1 MNLFKK
7 MLFGFVIIAFLFLE
21 FIYYSENEVSKN
33 ISNALVLNRLVANA
47 KNEASHITKIDENY
61 FMQTT
66 KTIKTD
72 NQYEN
77 DILNRDNNEIY
88 KLIELK
94 IDKVDAFLLV
104 VYDPS
109 KVKMM
114 ACKAFK
120 TKNNTGK
127 ERVLSM
133 VKRYGAL
140 AGVNGGGFFDDGKEA
155 KDTPIGYV
163 IKDGKIIWDYKYK
176 RKGLII
182 GFSNDNKLMM
192 LEHVTGKE
200 AIEAGMRD
208 GLEFGP
214 IIIKDGEITKGI
226 RDERFKDK
234 ASRLIIAQR
243 EDGIV
248 LFLAT
253 NGGTVGGAKIESII
267 DVLLNYGAI
276 NAANLDGG
284 ASTQMVVN
292 GELITSVKNA
302 YGRPVKEGRMVV
314 DGWGILP

>member
-1 MNLFKK
+1 MNFLKKILFC
-7 MLFGFVIIAFLFLE
+7 MVIIAFLFLE
-21 FIYYSENEVSKN
+21 YVYYSEDEVSKN
-33 ISNALVLNRLVANA
+33 LSNALVLNKLVTDV
-47 KNEASHITKIDENY
+47 KNETSHITKIDENY
-61 FMQTT
+61 FMQT
-66 KTIKTD
+66 IESISTD
-72 NQYEN
+72 SQYEN
-77 DILNRDNNEIY
+77 DILNKGDNDIY

-94 IDKVDAFLLV
+94 IDKMDSFLLV

-109 KVKMM
+109 KVRMM
-114 ACKAFK
+114 SSKAFK
-120 TKNNTGK
+120 TKDNSGK

-140 AGVNGGGFFDDGKEA
+140 AGVNGGGFFDDGKES

-200 AIEAGMRD
+200 ALEAGMRD

-214 IIIKDGEITKGI
+214 ILIKDGEVTKGI
-226 RDERFKDK
+226 KDERFKDK

-253 NGGTVGGAKIESII
+253 NGGTVGGAKIESIVE
-267 DVLLNYGAI
+267 VLQNYGAV

-284 ASTQMVVN
+284 ASTQMVVD
-292 GELITSVKNA
+292 GKLITSVKNA

-314 DGWGILP
+314 DGWGIFP

>member
-1 MNLFKK
+1 MNFLKKILFC
-7 MLFGFVIIAFLFLE
+7 MVIIAFLFLE
-21 FIYYSENEVSKN
+21 YVYYSEDEVSKN
-33 ISNALVLNRLVANA
+33 LSNALVLNKLVTDV
-47 KNEASHITKIDENY
+47 KDETSHITKIDGNY
-61 FMQTT
+61 FMQTVES
-66 KTIKTD
+66 ISTD
-72 NQYEN
+72 SQYEN
-77 DILNRDNNEIY
+77 DILNKGDNDIY

-94 IDKVDAFLLV
+94 IDKIDSFLLV

-109 KVKMM
+109 KVRMM
-114 ACKAFK
+114 SSKAFK
-120 TKNNTGK
+120 TKDNSGK

-133 VKRYGAL
+133 VQRYGAL
-140 AGVNGGGFFDDGKEA
+140 AGVNGGGFFDDGKES

-200 AIEAGMRD
+200 ALEAGMRD

-214 IIIKDGEITKGI
+214 IIIKDGEVTKGI
-226 RDERFKDK
+226 KDERFKDK

-253 NGGTVGGAKIESII
+253 NGGTVGGAKIESIVE
-267 DVLLNYGAI
+267 VLQNYGAV

-284 ASTQMVVN
+284 ASTQMVVD
-292 GELITSVKNA
+292 GKLITSVKNA

-314 DGWGILP
+314 DGWGIFP